1 MNCSKGILRILSV
14 RDGELFLDVIDLK
27 LANLET
33 NGTANNEKKLTSTN
47 YDSPFKC
54 LDF

>member
-1 MNCSKGILRILSV
+1 V

-27 LANLET
+27 LAIAESKSS
-33 NGTANNEKKLTSTN
+33 ANNEKKFIINN

>member
-1 MNCSKGILRILSV
+1 V

-27 LANLET
+27 FANAEI
-33 NGTANNEKKLTSTN
+33 NGSAKDEKNLKSTN
-47 YDSPFKC
+47 YDSPFKH